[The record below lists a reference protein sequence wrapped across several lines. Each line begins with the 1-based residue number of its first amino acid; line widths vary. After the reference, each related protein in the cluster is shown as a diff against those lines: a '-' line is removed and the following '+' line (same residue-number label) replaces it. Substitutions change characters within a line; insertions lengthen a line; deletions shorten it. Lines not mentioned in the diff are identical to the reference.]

1 MLGQGGGGSGG
12 ERPSFPTTWLL
23 LKIGLFTFTSCVK
36 QRIFEIYM
44 RLLPKIGLG
53 GSCPSRIPS
62 SLGLG
67 SEASL
72 ASCYLIWNRLNWYWC
87 IDEVNSFT
95 NRLSE
100 FVNHRPSGMSTKW
113 THRLNGYRPSEPID
127 QVGCRPSESSIKW
140 VSIKWTHRSSGTST
154 KWDAGPNR
162 SNGLSIKWA
171 NAFNNLQS
179 SIIFRVFIYCNLV
192 SLLGRRCTVG

>member
-1 MLGQGGGGSGG
+1 MRRRVLIAWTWPQFVFTSAAGYMLGQGGGGSGG

-140 VSIKWTHRSSGTST
+140 DRSSEPI
-154 KWDAGPNR
+154 D
-162 SNGLSIKWA
+162 
-171 NAFNNLQS
+171 Q
-179 SIIFRVFIYCNLV
+179 V
-192 SLLGRRCTVG
+192 GRRPSGTPDPIDQMGCRYYG